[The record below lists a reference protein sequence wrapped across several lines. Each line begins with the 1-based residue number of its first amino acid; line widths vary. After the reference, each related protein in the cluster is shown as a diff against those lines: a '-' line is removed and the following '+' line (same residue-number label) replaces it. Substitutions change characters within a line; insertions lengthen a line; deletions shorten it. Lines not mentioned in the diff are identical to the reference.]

1 MQIHRVGPATFPR
14 LATAALTDLVPENP
28 TDAYVAAVRDV
39 YLYPKSEARQ
49 ATPLTELRQQL
60 PEKDWK
66 TLQEI
71 PYQTADGLTRTS
83 NFYLS
88 PKTLDLMAADRGWEV
103 APDGHAVAEVVVI
116 GAGPGGLATAYHLA
130 EKGVNVLTLESGFAG
145 QAFSDAG
152 AQSVHCIRTDRQQ
165 SSLIRTGNDQED
177 LAVSL
182 GLPASL
188 SHIAAHAR
196 RAREAYAE
204 RTGHEIS
211 GVVQGADHDT
221 SVPTPRGELFEH
233 FVEVA
238 QHLACD
244 SDHSMLIEKAP
255 VKTLKRQPDG
265 KFLLETANGHKV
277 YARKVVMAT
286 GLVTPGG
293 ANSKM
298 MPVLQRL
305 ADQNPEQYVML
316 REDAD
321 RVQRNDILNEV
332 LTGVGKRSL
341 ILSDRL
347 LGTPEVQLALRQL
360 PPGSHVAMVGSGES
374 AAKGVLEVL
383 YQNPELKVD
392 FYTKAPLEAAQI
404 QVPSE
409 NVHPVVLEKAIDDR
423 DFGRQSLE
431 RFKEFGTPITPRTM
445 IQLLDL
451 QAAGQVEILELGKYF
466 DENSVRLTA
475 NGDGTTEIGIADPE
489 VTENLRLRRAEWAAQ
504 GLATAPAAESTRA
517 SMIISATGYNREE
530 LRNTPL
536 VEQLLAQNLMEICRD
551 PRQGLVGQPLTSGLV
566 SSNCGDVACNTSAAL
581 TNAAD
586 STIPGMAVRGR
597 RLAEFLAEE
606 LHPGTGAR
614 PASTRGVDYVND
626 FDHEDFRGIAR
637 YRGLAPEWVAQADPN
652 STADRNLRAF
662 PSPDIFLRGLANSHE
677 LTVAEQITLASAK
690 NLVNRMGDANFA

>member
-1 MQIHRVGPATFPR
+1 MEIRGLGQQQPNAR

-28 TDAYVAAVRDV
+28 TDAYVKAVRDV
-39 YLYPKSEARQ
+39 YLYPKSSAQ
-49 ATPLTELRQQL
+49 TAAPLTELRQQL
-60 PEKDWK
+60 PPADWK

-83 NFYLS
+83 NFYLA
-88 PKTLDLMAADRGWEV
+88 PKTLDLMAADRGWEI

-130 EKGVNVLTLESGFAG
+130 EKGVKVLTLEGGFAG

-152 AQSVHCIRTDRQQ
+152 AQAVHCIRTDRQQ
-165 SSLIRTGNDQED
+165 SSVIRTGNSQED

-188 SHIAAHAR
+188 AHIAPHAR
-196 RAREAYAE
+196 QAREAYTR
-204 RTGHEIS
+204 RTGHDIS
-211 GVVQGADHDT
+211 AGVVAGADDDT

-244 SDHSMLIEKAP
+244 SDNSMLIEKAP
-255 VKTLKRQPDG
+255 VKTLTRQNDG
-265 KFLLETANGHKV
+265 RFFLETGNGHKV

-286 GLVTPGG
+286 GLVTQGG

-305 ADQNPEQYVML
+305 FEENRENYVML

-321 RVQRNDILNEV
+321 RVTRNDQLNEV
-332 LTGVGKRSL
+332 LQGRSQRSL

-360 PPGSHVAMVGSGES
+360 PAGSHVAMVGSGES

-383 YQNPELKVD
+383 YQNPDLKID

-423 DFGRQSLE
+423 NFGRQTLE
-431 RFKEFGTPITPRTM
+431 RFQKFGTPITPRTM
-445 IQLLDL
+445 VQLLDL
-451 QAAGQVEILELGKYF
+451 QKAGTVQIYELGKYF
-466 DENSVRLTA
+466 DEKSVCLTP
-475 NGDGTTEIGIADPE
+475 NGDGTTVISIADPE
-489 VTENLRLRRAEWAAQ
+489 VSQNLRDRRAEWAAQ
-504 GLATAPAAESTRA
+504 GLHTTPANEKTHV
-517 SMIISATGYNREE
+517 SMIISATGYDRGE

-536 VEQLLAQNLMEICRD
+536 VEQMLAQNLMEICTD
-551 PRQGLVGQPLTSGLV
+551 PQEGLVGQPLTSGLV
-566 SSNCGDVACNTSAAL
+566 SSNCADIACNTSAAL

-606 LHPGTGAR
+606 LHPGSGAPQPSR
-614 PASTRGVDYVND
+614 GGVDYVND
-626 FDHEDFRGIAR
+626 FDDTDFRAIAR
-637 YRGLAPEWVAQADPN
+637 HRGLSPEMLASGDE
-652 STADRNLRAF
+652 NLRTF
-662 PSPDIFLRGLANSHE
+662 PSPDGYLRGLAGQQQ
-677 LTVAEQITLASAK
+677 LTVAEQITLASAR
-690 NLVNRMGDANFA
+690 NLVSRMGDADFA